1 MKKKDIKVF
10 YYFIKNYGFI
20 SYKKLN
26 EKKYFFIKIQKR
38 LDYFIN
44 LKIFFSCFF
53 FFFFLKI

>member
-38 LDYFIN
+38 LDYVIN
-44 LKIFFSCFF
+44 LK
-53 FFFFLKI
+53 